1 MYQVVVARGFARPA
15 ATVECAAPLLVHG
28 WDAYRVGATRFCRS
42 EGSVDVDV
50 LASLG
55 LELEYAEAR
64 TFRYAVL
71 TLTGTC
77 PTTYPCSSASPKRPL
92 SEERFVDSCEHP
104 RSSGRYLGMPVTT
117 VDVPRGTFGRHPHRE
132 RPVAFP

>member
-1 MYQVVVARGFARPA
+1 VSEPPA
-15 ATVECAAPLLVHG
+15 
-28 WDAYRVGATRFCRS
+28 
-42 EGSVDVDV
+42 SVDRRDRWDVDV

-77 PTTYPCSSASPKRPL
+77 PTTYPRRVGIPEKRPL
-92 SEERFVDSCEHP
+92 F
-104 RSSGRYLGMPVTT
+104 
-117 VDVPRGTFGRHPHRE
+117 
-132 RPVAFP
+132 